1 MDFAEL
7 EDLYRYLEEHA
18 GDYKYPHQIADL
30 FKKIRD
36 LKYESGETD
45 KMQKSQWEMDC
56 YNFMMTKGELK
67 PKFSGTDSEG
77 HPFEYPD
84 KSKLNDEERDYIA
97 DRFFKVSNPIIKARY
112 AHILWSSS
120 RKHRK
125 YAEAAINSYLEL
137 VKFYEEKDKKDP
149 QGHFGLDVLK
159 SIEEA
164 SFLRIKG
171 DGSVYFVSV
180 E

>member
-137 VKFYEEKDKKDP
+137 VKFYEEKDQKDP